1 MALILAV
8 DTESTDLP
16 NYKNPSEGDD
26 QPHLMEVAA
35 QLVDSETMQVID
47 SMNTLVKPV
56 DGWPMWVIAPKAFEA
71 HKITMEMV
79 MDAGIPEDRAL
90 EQFMAMYARCDIRT
104 AFNTT
109 HENRMFRIAQKRYM
123 PTAEDIME
131 EWKSNKDRYYCTM
144 IHAGRIMGGKWP
156 KLGEAVKFFFNREHV
171 DAHRAQ
177 PDMLAASDLYFELQ
191 KRQVAA

>member
-1 MALILAV
+1 MARILV
-8 DTESTDLP
+8 LDTETTSLP
-16 NYKNPSEGDD
+16 NYKDPSEGEG
-26 QPHLMEVAA
+26 QPHIMEIAA
-35 QLVDSETMQVID
+35 HLVDSQTMQVLE

-56 DGWPMWVIAPKAFEA
+56 DGWPMWVIAPEAFEA

-79 MDAGIPEDRAL
+79 MDTGIPEDKML

-109 HENRMFRIAQKRYM
+109 FDNRMIRIAQKRYM
-123 PTAEDIME
+123 PTAEDVME

-144 IHAGRIMGGKWP
+144 IHAAKHMGGKWP
-156 KLGEAVKFFFNREHV
+156 KLGEAVKALLGREHV

-191 KRQVAA
+191 RRTVA